1 MKLALLAERLGC
13 ELRGDGEIEIDRVAP
28 IEDAGPGAVTF
39 FANPRYRPYLD
50 STRASAVILA
60 TAERDLPLATLR
72 TADPYLAFAQAI
84 DEFYVAP
91 PQTTGIHPTAVIAA
105 TATIGPDAAI
115 GPFCIVGENCRIGA
129 RARLDAHVVIYP
141 EVTIGDDFHAQ
152 ARVTVRERVQI
163 GDRVILQPGCVIGGD
178 GFGYVIAGG
187 KARRITQAGTVVLG
201 NDVEVGAN
209 TTIDRAAVGAT
220 RIRDGAKIDNLVQ
233 IAHGCSVGEGSA
245 IAAQSGLAGS
255 THVGRFVQMGGQVG
269 AAGHLTIGD
278 GARIAAQSGIAND
291 VAAGSTVGGY
301 PASDIV
307 AWRKSVAAL
316 ARLPEALRRLR
327 RLEKDA

>member
-39 FANPRYRPYLD
+39 FANPRYRPHLA
-50 STRASAVILA
+50 TTQASAVILA
-60 TAERDLPLATLR
+60 HGERDLAVATLR
-72 TADPYLAFAQAI
+72 ATDPYLAFAQAI
-84 DEFYVAP
+84 DVFYVAP
-91 PQTTGIHPTAVIAA
+91 PMPAGIHPTAVIAA
-105 TATIGPDAAI
+105 TASIGADAAI
-115 GPFCIVGENCRIGA
+115 GPFCVVGEGCTLGA

-141 EVTIGDDFHAQ
+141 QVTIGDDFHAQ
-152 ARVTVRERVQI
+152 ARVTVREGVQI
-163 GDRVILQPGCVIGGD
+163 GNRVVLQPGCVIGSD
-178 GFGYVIAGG
+178 GFGYILAGG
-187 KARRITQAGTVVLG
+187 KARRITQAGTVVLAD
-201 NDVEVGAN
+201 DVEVGAN

-220 RIRDGAKIDNLVQ
+220 RIRHGAKIDNLVQ

-255 THVGRFVQMGGQVG
+255 THVGRYVQMGGQVG

-291 VAAGSTVGGY
+291 VAAGATVGGY
-301 PASDIV
+301 PATDIQ

-316 ARLPEALRRLR
+316 LRLPEALRRLR
-327 RLEKDA
+327 RLERDE